1 MSKSLGNVVNPD
13 KVVDEFGADALR
25 LYEMFMGPLD
35 QGKVWDTNG
44 SNGVARF
51 LRRAWHAVLAE
62 DGSLAVQAGP
72 GDRELDRAMHRC
84 LARVARE
91 SDYRVLVPGW
101 RPTSSFEL
109 SQSPASVKLELA
121 PASELHSVLGQVLGW
136 TGALSLVAGLVT
148 VLVSDSRT
156 GDVVGLS
163 VAGGGALALGIGIPL
178 AISGSHSSVDPVPI
192 ARAPTTLVLR
202 GAF

>member
-1 MSKSLGNVVNPD
+1 MRSFVALPAWAVVLWAATAGAQPAV
-13 KVVDEFGADALR
+13 KRAPPASEPPVVDAAAEK
-25 LYEMFMGPLD
+25 P
-35 QGKVWDTNG
+35 
-44 SNGVARF
+44 
-51 LRRAWHAVLAE
+51 AVLVRL
-62 DGSLAVQAGP
+62 DGPSGAALMQENAHGWGSVCHAP
-72 GDRELDRAMHRC
+72 C